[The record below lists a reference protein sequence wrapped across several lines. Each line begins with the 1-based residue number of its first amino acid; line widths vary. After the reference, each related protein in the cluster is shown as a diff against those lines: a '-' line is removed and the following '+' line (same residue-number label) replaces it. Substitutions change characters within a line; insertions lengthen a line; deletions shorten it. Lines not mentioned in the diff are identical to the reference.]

1 MEVCEAG
8 QYKKNLELSILLL
21 IFGTEM
27 CTENYIIE
35 KKKNINL
42 DCKWQLITQLVSEK
56 QYGGRLRQTGGC
68 CSQEN
73 RQLYC
78 LAPAHCYAGM

>member
-35 KKKNINL
+35 KKH
-42 DCKWQLITQLVSEK
+42 QS
-56 QYGGRLRQTGGC
+56 
-68 CSQEN
+68 
-73 RQLYC
+73 
-78 LAPAHCYAGM
+78 